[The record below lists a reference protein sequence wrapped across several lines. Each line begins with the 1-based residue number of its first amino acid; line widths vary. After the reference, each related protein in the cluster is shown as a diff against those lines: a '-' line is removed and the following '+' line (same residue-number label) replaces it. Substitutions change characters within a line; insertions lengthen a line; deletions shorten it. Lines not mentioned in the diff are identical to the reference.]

1 MNPGDEDTIRRL
13 HGELGSL
20 EISPP
25 PVTAVTRRGKA
36 IRARRR
42 ALAGGCAGVVAVA
55 VLAGRLIAA
64 PGPAPARVTLR
75 TPNASASGGVFAS
88 GTADG
93 KPWRLAVRNI
103 NADPGTRWCQ
113 PAVMFNGRDG
123 DVLFKTGSGPPS
135 FGNPAILT
143 QIRGF
148 PGISMLFTQVGPRA
162 TQLAAT
168 FTNGTMLTVRPVRV
182 SACGQR
188 FHLAGF
194 AFADSRGAVSTLDSG
209 PGEALSLSFA
219 RKGPG
224 DGIWQNTDNSRADVA
239 ASRATSPIGAGAV
252 NGATW
257 RIKTALGLYGQ
268 CYVAT
273 LRGPARGSSYG
284 RGRSSECVPVA
295 APPRTMNLTWVPV
308 PGATAELTGYA
319 GLVNPRTAMVIVA
332 IDNGTTQRIRP
343 VNVAGRLYV
352 AFVVPP
358 GCQVEQVGLAQANGV
373 IYATTSTVA
382 PAG

>member
-1 MNPGDEDTIRRL
+1 MNPGDEQTIRRL
-13 HGELGSL
+13 HSELGSL

-42 ALAGGCAGVVAVA
+42 ALAGGCAAVVAVA
-55 VLAGRLIAA
+55 VLAGRLISA

-103 NADPGTRWCQ
+103 NADPGTRWCL

-143 QIRGF
+143 QIPGF
-148 PGISMLFTQVGPRA
+148 PGIRMFFTQVGPGA
-162 TQLAAT
+162 TQLVAT
-168 FTNGTMLTVRPVRV
+168 FTNGTMLAVRPVRV

-188 FHLAGF
+188 FNLAGF

-219 RKGPG
+219 RNGPG

-239 ASRATSPIGAGAV
+239 ASRATNPIGAGTV

-268 CYVAT
+268 CYTVTA
-273 LRGPARGSSYG
+273 RARGTSA
-284 RGRSSECVPVA
+284 RAQECLPVA
-295 APPRTMNLTWVPV
+295 APPSAISLDWVPS
-308 PGATAELTGYA
+308 PDGIGGLSGYA
-319 GLVNPRTAMVIVA
+319 GLVNPRTAKVVVGLT
-332 IDNGTTQRIRP
+332 NGTIPPARP
-343 VNVAGRLYV
+343 IIVAGRAYL
-352 AFVVPP
+352 AFAIPP
-358 GCQVEQVGLAQANGV
+358 GCQVTRLSLFDAAGQMFAST
-373 IYATTSTVA
+373 ATLP
-382 PAG
+382 PAR